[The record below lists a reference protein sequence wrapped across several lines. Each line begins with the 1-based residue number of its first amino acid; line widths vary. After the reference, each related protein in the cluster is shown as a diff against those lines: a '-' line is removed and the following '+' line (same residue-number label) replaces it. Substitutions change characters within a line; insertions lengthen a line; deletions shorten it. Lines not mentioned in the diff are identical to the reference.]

1 MMKSRFDYLKEMNI
15 DTRWLSKPAS
25 NSSASQLE
33 KNSLASLQN
42 QVSKCNKCMLASTRD
57 KIVFGSG
64 NLESKLMI
72 IGEAPGKDED
82 LMGEPFVGRA
92 GKLLDEI
99 LFSMDLTRDDVYIT
113 NTVKCRPPQNRNPLL
128 EEIESCSDY
137 LNQQIQNI
145 NPSVIILLGKVAAN
159 RMLGTEDSMSELRQR
174 IFTHQSTK
182 TPMIIFY
189 HPAYLLR
196 SPSQKK
202 QMWDDIKFTLKYFK
216 ENDCK
221 IN

>member
-1 MMKSRFDYLKEMNI
+1 MKTRFDYLNEMGI
-15 DTRWLSKPAS
+15 DTRWLNKSTD
-25 NSSASQLE
+25 NS
-33 KNSLASLQN
+33 SLQN
-42 QVSKCNKCMLASTRD
+42 PKKKSLDSLKDQVSECNKCMLASTRD

-99 LFSMDLTRDDVYIT
+99 LFSIGVARDNVYIT

-137 LNQQIQNI
+137 LTKQIRNI
-145 NPSVIILLGKVAAN
+145 NPSIIILLGKVAAN
-159 RMLGTEDSMSELRQR
+159 RMLGIEEPMSELRQK
-174 IFTHQSTK
+174 IFNHHSTNI
-182 TPMIIFY
+182 PMIVFY

-202 QMWDDIKFTLKYFK
+202 QMWHDIKYTLKYIK
-216 ENDCK
+216 ENDCS

>member
-1 MMKSRFDYLKEMNI
+1 MMKSRLDYLKEMNI
-15 DTRWLSKPAS
+15 DTRWLGKPKNSNFPSQSK
-25 NSSASQLE
+25 
-33 KNSLASLQN
+33 KNSLASLQDE
-42 QVSKCNKCMLASTRD
+42 VSECNKCMLASTRE

-64 NLESKLMI
+64 NLASKLMI

-99 LFSMDLTRDDVYIT
+99 LFSMNLTRNNVYIT
-113 NTVKCRPPQNRNPLL
+113 NTVKCRPPQNRNPFL

-145 NPSVIILLGKVAAN
+145 NPNLIILLGKVAAN

-174 IFTHQSTK
+174 IFNHQSTDI
-182 TPMIIFY
+182 PMIVFY

-202 QMWDDIKFTLKYFK
+202 QMWDDIKFALKYFK

>member
-1 MMKSRFDYLKEMNI
+1 MKNRLDYLKEMNI
-15 DTRWLSKPAS
+15 DTRWLDRSF
-25 NSSASQLE
+25 NNGCSSDIE
-33 KNSLASLQN
+33 KNSLTSLKN
-42 QVSKCNKCMLASTRD
+42 EVSECSKCMLASTRD

-64 NLESKLMI
+64 NLNSKLMI

-99 LFSMDLTRDDVYIT
+99 LFSMGVTRESVYIT

-137 LNQQIQNI
+137 LNKQIESI
-145 NPSVIILLGKVAAN
+145 NPSIIILLGKVAAN
-159 RMLGTEDSMSELRQR
+159 RMLGIEESMSKLRQR
-174 IFTHQSTK
+174 IFNHESAN
-182 TPMIIFY
+182 TPMIVFY

-202 QMWDDIKFTLKYFK
+202 HMWDDIKFTLEYIR
-216 ENDCK
+216 ENDCT

>member
-1 MMKSRFDYLKEMNI
+1 MRKTRFDYLKEMNI
-15 DTRWLSKPAS
+15 DTRWLNRPINNNTTAS
-25 NSSASQLE
+25 HRENCLT
-33 KNSLASLQN
+33 SLQDE
-42 QVSKCNKCMLASTRD
+42 VSECNKCMLASTRD

-64 NLESKLMI
+64 NLDSKLMI

-99 LFSMDLTRDDVYIT
+99 LFSMGVTRKSVYIT
-113 NTVKCRPPQNRNPLL
+113 NTVKCRPPQNRNPFH

-145 NPSVIILLGKVAAN
+145 NPSMIILLGRVAAN
-159 RMLGTEDSMSELRQR
+159 RMLGTEESMSNLRQV
-174 IFTHQSTK
+174 IFNHQPSN
-182 TPMIIFY
+182 TPMIVFY

-202 QMWDDIKFTLKYFK
+202 QMWADIKFTLDYIK
-216 ENDCK
+216 ENDCT

>member
-1 MMKSRFDYLKEMNI
+1 MKTRFDYLKEMDIN
-15 DTRWLSKPAS
+15 TEWLNRSTD
-25 NSSASQLE
+25 NSSLTNP
-33 KNSLASLQN
+33 KKKSLATLKDE
-42 QVSKCNKCMLASTRD
+42 VSDCNKCMLASTRD

-64 NLESKLMI
+64 SLESKLMI

-99 LFSMDLTRDDVYIT
+99 LFSMSVTRENVYIT

-128 EEIESCSDY
+128 EEIKSCSDY
-137 LNQQIQNI
+137 LNQQIRNI
-145 NPSVIILLGKVAAN
+145 NPRVIILLGKVAAN
-159 RMLGTEDSMSELRQR
+159 KMLGSEEPMSELRQK
-174 IFTHQSTK
+174 IFNHHLTN
-182 TPMIIFY
+182 TPMIVFY

-202 QMWDDIKFTLKYFK
+202 QMWHDIKYTLKYIK
-216 ENDCK
+216 ENDCS

>member
-1 MMKSRFDYLKEMNI
+1 MKTRFDYLKEMNI
-15 DTRWLSKPAS
+15 DTRWLNRSKDSKPLT
-25 NSSASQLE
+25 NPD
-33 KNSLASLQN
+33 KNSIAILKN
-42 QVSKCNKCMLASTRD
+42 KVSECNKCMLASTRD

-99 LFSMDLTRDDVYIT
+99 LFSMGVTRDNVYIT

-137 LNQQIQNI
+137 LNQQIRNI
-145 NPSVIILLGKVAAN
+145 NPSIIILLGKVAAN
-159 RMLGTEDSMSELRQR
+159 RMLGTEEPMSELRQR
-174 IFTHQSTK
+174 IFTHNLTD
-182 TPMIIFY
+182 TPMIVFY

-202 QMWDDIKFTLKYFK
+202 QMWDDIKYTLKYIK
-216 ENDCK
+216 ENDCS

>member
-1 MMKSRFDYLKEMNI
+1 MSKTRFDYLKEMNI
-15 DTRWLSKPAS
+15 DTRWLSRAINH
-25 NSSASQLE
+25 NSSPSPR
-33 KNSLASLQN
+33 KHSLASLKN
-42 QVSKCNKCMLASTRD
+42 EVSECSKCMLASTRD
-57 KIVFGSG
+57 KVVFGSG
-64 NLESKLMI
+64 NLDSKLMI

-99 LFSMDLTRDDVYIT
+99 LFSMGVTRDDVYIT
-113 NTVKCRPPQNRNPLL
+113 NTVKCRPPQNRNPFH

-137 LNQQIQNI
+137 LNQQIQSI
-145 NPSVIILLGKVAAN
+145 NPSIIILLGKVAAN
-159 RMLGTEDSMSELRQR
+159 RMLGTDESMSELRQV
-174 IFTHQSTK
+174 IFNHQPSN
-182 TPMIIFY
+182 TPMIVFY

-202 QMWDDIKFTLKYFK
+202 QMWADIKFTLQYIK
-216 ENDCK
+216 ENDCS

>member
-1 MMKSRFDYLKEMNI
+1 MMKSRLDYLKEMNI
-15 DTRWLSKPAS
+15 DTRWLGKP
-25 NSSASQLE
+25 NNCSSSSQFK

-42 QVSKCNKCMLASTRD
+42 EVSECNKCMLASTRD

-64 NLESKLMI
+64 NLASKLMI

-99 LFSMDLTRDDVYIT
+99 LFSMNLTRNNVYIT
-113 NTVKCRPPQNRNPLL
+113 NTVKCRPPQNRNPFL

-145 NPSVIILLGKVAAN
+145 KPNLIILLGKVAAN
-159 RMLGTEDSMSELRQR
+159 RMLGTEDSMSELRKR
-174 IFTHQSTK
+174 IFNHQSTD
-182 TPMIIFY
+182 TPMIVFY

-202 QMWDDIKFTLKYFK
+202 QMWDDIKYALKYFK